1 MVLAVALCALALVP
15 ADAAAARIGWKA
27 CGAQLECARVPVPL
41 DWDHPRGCKIRLA
54 VIRHLAS
61 QPERRIGSLFFNPGG
76 PGLSGVDAVTQAGE
90 ALDALGQGRFDV
102 VSWDP
107 RGAGRSAPVSCFEN
121 PAARARFWA
130 GEPVPTTR
138 REERRYLAKTVAFTR
153 RCRARNGALLAHI
166 TTAETVRD
174 LDHLRRLVGDRRLTL
189 AAQSGG
195 TIIGQIYANM
205 FPRRVRAMALDSVVD
220 PVAYSKGTV
229 PFMRSS
235 LGSVDRVFDEFLT
248 LCQSAGPAN
257 CALAGAVPAEQ
268 RAGRLLA
275 QLRRA
280 PLPAPA
286 ATPPG
291 RLTYGEALAAIK
303 SGYLLAPSTWRQLGS
318 DLTAAAAGD
327 GSALETTARSFADE
341 AFHRLIEPTQAI
353 ICADSPA
360 GQDAHEWP
368 RVMDRLTRVSRIGAS
383 FIGWVIGAPC
393 ASWRVRS
400 PDRYTG
406 PWTASTPN
414 PILLIGTR
422 FDPNTPIAGAQHAAR
437 LLGNAV
443 LLTHEGYG
451 HVSSSDPSACVD
463 RVTSR
468 YLVDLVVPA
477 RGTVC
482 RADRAPFDPDFGQPL
497 PSNPITSG
505 LLSIPIP

>member
-1 MVLAVALCALALVP
+1 LVVALCAPALVP
-15 ADAAAARIGWKA
+15 ADAAAGQIGWKA
-27 CGAQLECARVPVPL
+27 CGPQLECARVPVPL
-41 DWDHPRGCKIRLA
+41 DWAHPRGRKIRLA

-76 PGLSGVDAVTQAGE
+76 PGLSGVDAVIQAGD

-107 RGAGRSAPVSCFEN
+107 RGSGRSAPVSCFKN

-130 GEPVPTTR
+130 GQPVPTTR
-138 REERRYLAKTVAFTR
+138 RDERRYLAKTVAFTR

-174 LDHLRRLVGDRRLTL
+174 LDHLRRLVGDRRLTM

-235 LGSVDRVFDEFLT
+235 MASVDRVFDEFLM

-257 CALAGAVPAEQ
+257 CAFAGGVSAKQ
-268 RAGRLLA
+268 RARQVLA
-275 QLRRA
+275 QLSRA
-280 PLPAPA
+280 PLPPAA

-291 RLTYGEALAAIK
+291 ELTYGEAVSAIK
-303 SGYLLAPSTWRQLGS
+303 SGYLLAPSTWRQLGNH
-318 DLTAAAAGD
+318 LAATAAGD

-341 AFHRLIEPTQAI
+341 AFHRLFEPTQAI

-360 GQDAHEWP
+360 SQHANEWS
-368 RVMDRLTRVSRIGAS
+368 RVMDGLTRVSRIGAP
-383 FIGWVIGAPC
+383 FVGWVIGAPC

-422 FDPNTPIAGAQHAAR
+422 FDPNTPFAGAQHAAR

-463 RVTSR
+463 RAASR
-468 YLVDLVVPA
+468 YLVDLVVPP

-482 RADRAPFDPDFGQPL
+482 RPDRSPFDPDFGQPL
-497 PSNPITSG
+497 PSP
-505 LLSIPIP
+505 